1 MHRYGALW
9 SFRGAFVVRG
19 WTVKSGRMG
28 SEGAGGLVEEG
39 MGPFASRGEG
49 YEAECAGG
57 EESQAGGLGY
67 AGG

>member
-9 SFRGAFVVRG
+9 SFRGAFVVGG

-39 MGPFASRGEG
+39 MGPFACRGESH
-49 YEAECAGG
+49 EAEGAGG
-57 EESQAGGLGY
+57 
-67 AGG
+67 